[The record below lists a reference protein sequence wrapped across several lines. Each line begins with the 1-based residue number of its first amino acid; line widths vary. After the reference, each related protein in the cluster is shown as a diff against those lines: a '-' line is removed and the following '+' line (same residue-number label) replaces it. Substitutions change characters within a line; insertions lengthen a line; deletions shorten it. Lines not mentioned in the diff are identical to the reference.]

1 MGGKGAGCCL
11 LVFVH
16 PDGEADALAS
26 RYTLRNLR
34 PGTAYRVGIQEVAA
48 DGGGSCST
56 PWHFQTM
63 ALGNGWGPL
72 PSPSGDAPVALLC
85 C

>member
-1 MGGKGAGCCL
+1 MGGKGAGCCPL
-11 LVFVH
+11 IFVH
-16 PDGEADALAS
+16 PDGEADASAS

-48 DGGGSCST
+48 DGRGSCST